1 MMTEIKRGGSEE
13 RDSYIKN
20 KDKKPSTRDHS
31 HDKVCW
37 EEKRDYEMDQSES
50 NSSRRTEYHSTF
62 KGMFIR

>member
-31 HDKVCW
+31 HDKVC
-37 EEKRDYEMDQSES
+37 
-50 NSSRRTEYHSTF
+50 
-62 KGMFIR
+62 